1 MKIKHL
7 CILFLSM
14 ALADVARAQDQ
25 RLACNSFAEL
35 AATVIQIRQQE
46 QEATRVLNYADA
58 NLKDQYPPHVFT
70 LVKEM
75 IREAFERQPVG
86 TTSLEGEV
94 RSLRGNSAGDV
105 MNCTRS
111 LIPKTIESKR
121 PHVTR
126 GTPTW
131 DPIRISHRGAGIS
144 IGRQ

>member
-1 MKIKHL
+1 MKIKYL

-94 RSLRGNSAGDV
+94 RSFARLQRRGCNELYAQ
-105 MNCTRS
+105 
-111 LIPKTIESKR
+111 L
-121 PHVTR
+121 
-126 GTPTW
+126 
-131 DPIRISHRGAGIS
+131 DP
-144 IGRQ
+144 

>member
-1 MKIKHL
+1 MKIKYL

-46 QEATRVLNYADA
+46 QEATRVLDYADT
-58 NLKDQYPPHVFT
+58 NLKSQYPPHVFN

-86 TTSLEGEV
+86 ATSLEGEV
-94 RSLRGNSAGDV
+94 RTFARQQRRGCNDLYAQLD
-105 MNCTRS
+105 
-111 LIPKTIESKR
+111 
-121 PHVTR
+121 
-126 GTPTW
+126 
-131 DPIRISHRGAGIS
+131 
-144 IGRQ
+144 Q

>member
-75 IREAFERQPVG
+75 IREAFERQSFI
-86 TTSLEGEV
+86 TSLEGEV
-94 RSLRGNSAGDV
+94 RSFARQQRRGCNELYAQ
-105 MNCTRS
+105 
-111 LIPKTIESKR
+111 L
-121 PHVTR
+121 
-126 GTPTW
+126 
-131 DPIRISHRGAGIS
+131 DP
-144 IGRQ
+144 

>member
-1 MKIKHL
+1 MKIRNL

-14 ALADVARAQDQ
+14 AFADVATAQNQ

-46 QEATRVLNYADA
+46 REATRVLDYADA
-58 NLKDQYPPHVFT
+58 NLKDQYPPHVFI

-94 RSLRGNSAGDV
+94 RTFARQQRRGCNELYAQ
-105 MNCTRS
+105 
-111 LIPKTIESKR
+111 L
-121 PHVTR
+121 
-126 GTPTW
+126 
-131 DPIRISHRGAGIS
+131 DP
-144 IGRQ
+144 

>member
-1 MKIKHL
+1 MKIRHL

-14 ALADVARAQDQ
+14 ALVDIARAQDQ

-46 QEATRVLNYADA
+46 QEATRVLDYADT
-58 NLKDQYPPHVFT
+58 NLKDQYPPHVFS

-94 RSLRGNSAGDV
+94 RTFARQQRRGCNELYAQ
-105 MNCTRS
+105 
-111 LIPKTIESKR
+111 L
-121 PHVTR
+121 
-126 GTPTW
+126 
-131 DPIRISHRGAGIS
+131 DP
-144 IGRQ
+144 

>member
-1 MKIKHL
+1 MKIRHL

-14 ALADVARAQDQ
+14 ALVDVARAQDK

-46 QEATRVLNYADA
+46 QEATRVLDYADT
-58 NLKDQYPPHVFT
+58 NLKDQYPPHVFN

-94 RSLRGNSAGDV
+94 RTFARQQRRGCNDLYAQ
-105 MNCTRS
+105 
-111 LIPKTIESKR
+111 L
-121 PHVTR
+121 
-126 GTPTW
+126 
-131 DPIRISHRGAGIS
+131 DP
-144 IGRQ
+144 